1 MIKKHREY
9 WLLLAILCVSLFSV
23 FSFSVADSSLT
34 VTSTEKTLKVVN
46 GQSVMLHIT
55 AGNTSDTD
63 MNAVNVQ
70 IDLPYKWIIQS
81 MAPESL
87 SLHSGESGEFTIRLA
102 VPSSENAST
111 HTLNVSCK
119 SNDITSNIIN
129 IPVAVVTNP
138 LFGYV
143 ILGSI
148 VLMAVVMILYFRRGI
163 RR

>member
-1 MIKKHREY
+1 MIRKHCRY
-9 WLLLAILCVSLFSV
+9 WLLSAILCVSLFSI
-23 FSFSVADSSLT
+23 FSFSAADSPLT

-46 GQSVMLHIT
+46 GQSVTLHVT
-55 AGNTSDTD
+55 AVNTSNTE
-63 MNAVNVQ
+63 MSAVNVQ

-87 SLHSGESGEFTIRLA
+87 TLSPGESGEFSIQLA

-119 SNDITSNIIN
+119 SGDITSDIIN

-138 LFGYV
+138 LYGYV

-148 VLMAVVMILYFRRGI
+148 ALMVAATILYLRRGI

>member
-1 MIKKHREY
+1 MTGRKRMT
-9 WLLLAILCVSLFSV
+9 WLLVAILCIALFGV
-23 FSFSVADSSLT
+23 FSFSAADSSLAA
-34 VTSTEKTLKVVN
+34 TSNEKTLKVVN
-46 GQSVMLHIT
+46 GQTTTLHIGVT
-55 AGNTSDTD
+55 NDGSAEMKDIT
-63 MNAVNVQ
+63 VQ

-81 MAPESL
+81 MAPESI
-87 SLHSGESGEFTIRLA
+87 SLHPGESGEFTIQLA

-111 HTLNVSCK
+111 HTLNVSCM
-119 SNDITSNIIN
+119 SGEITSDIIN

-148 VLMAVVMILYFRRGI
+148 VLMVVVTIFYFRRGI

>member
-1 MIKKHREY
+1 MIRKQRRY
-9 WLLLAILCVSLFSV
+9 WFFSVILCAALFSI
-23 FSFSVADSSLT
+23 FSFSAADSPLT
-34 VTSTEKTLKVVN
+34 VTSAEKTLKVVN
-46 GQSVMLHIT
+46 GQSVTLHIT
-55 AGNTSDTD
+55 AVNSSNIQ

-81 MAPESL
+81 MEPESL
-87 SLHSGESGEFTIRLA
+87 SLLPGESDEFSIQLA

-119 SNDITSNIIN
+119 SGDITSDIVN

-138 LFGYV
+138 LYGYV
-143 ILGSI
+143 IFGS
-148 VLMAVVMILYFRRGI
+148 VALMVAATILYFRRGI

>member
-1 MIKKHREY
+1 MIRKQRKC
-9 WLLLAILCVSLFSV
+9 WLLLAILCVSLFGV
-23 FSFSVADSSLT
+23 FSFSVADSPLK
-34 VTSTEKTLKVVN
+34 VTSTEKTLRVVN
-46 GQSVMLHIT
+46 GQSVTLHIT
-55 AGNTSDTD
+55 AGNTSNTE

-70 IDLPYKWIIQS
+70 IDLPYKWIIQT

-87 SLHSGESGEFTIRLA
+87 SLHPGESGEFTIQLA

-111 HTLNVSCK
+111 HTLNVSCM
-119 SNDITSNIIN
+119 SGEITSDIIN

-148 VLMAVVMILYFRRGI
+148 VLMVVVTIFYFRRGI

>member
-1 MIKKHREY
+1 MFRY
-9 WLLLAILCVSLFSV
+9 SV
-23 FSFSVADSSLT
+23 FSFSAADSPLT

-46 GQSVMLHIT
+46 GQSVTLHVT
-55 AGNTSDTD
+55 AVNSSNIQ

-81 MAPESL
+81 MEPESL
-87 SLHSGESGEFTIRLA
+87 SLLPGESGEFSIQLA

-119 SNDITSNIIN
+119 SGDITSDIIN

-138 LFGYV
+138 LYGYV

-148 VLMAVVMILYFRRGI
+148 ALMVAATILYFRRGI